1 MLLESAQLGSG
12 PSPGGKE
19 LLLLESIPRA
29 LSQRAADSVGGQAFS
44 CLSGVATERERVQL

>member
-12 PSPGGKE
+12 PSPGSKE